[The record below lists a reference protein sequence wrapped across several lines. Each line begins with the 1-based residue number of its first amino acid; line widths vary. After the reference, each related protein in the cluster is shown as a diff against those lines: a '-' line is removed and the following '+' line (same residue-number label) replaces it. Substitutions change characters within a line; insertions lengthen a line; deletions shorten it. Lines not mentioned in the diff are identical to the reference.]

1 KGVSMQKPPPPAD
14 DHRERQTGVNTLRVA
29 FRPLNLWNTLP
40 RRQTPVA
47 PNETEAWKD
56 TEIDVRR
63 TVL

>member
-1 KGVSMQKPPPPAD
+1 MQKPPPPAD

-40 RRQTPVA
+40 RRESALTA
-47 PNETEAWKD
+47 PSEAEAWKD

>member
-1 KGVSMQKPPPPAD
+1 MQKPPPPAD

-29 FRPLNLWNTLP
+29 FRPLSLWNTVP
-40 RRQTPVA
+40 RRPTPA
-47 PNETEAWKD
+47 TASDAEAWRD